1 MRQRIVFMMLIPTI
15 REGHNGSEAATD
27 AGR

>member
-1 MRQRIVFMMLIPTI
+1 MRQRIVFMILIPDI
-15 REGHNGSEAATD
+15 REGHDGPEAATD